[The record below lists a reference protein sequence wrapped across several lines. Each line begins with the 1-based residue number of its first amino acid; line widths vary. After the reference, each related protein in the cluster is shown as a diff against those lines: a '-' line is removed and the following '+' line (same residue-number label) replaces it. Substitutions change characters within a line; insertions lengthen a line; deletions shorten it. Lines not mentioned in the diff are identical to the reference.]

1 MPKTKKIK
9 KITETN
15 QFKYKLDFRIK
26 NMGKIQKIKENKKIQ
41 DQFNQVSNKRKKK
54 KIIMIIISVVIVI
67 IVAILGNKFLF
78 KSKNMINVIIDTNK
92 GNIELELN
100 RKVAPNTVDNF
111 IKLSNEGFYDGV
123 KFHRVIDGFMIQ
135 TGDPLSK
142 DDDPDN
148 DGTGGP
154 GYTFKDEINP
164 RSLNLSEEVITALQN
179 YGYTFNFM
187 LKSIPH
193 KIGTIS
199 MANSG
204 PNTNGSQ
211 FFIVTTANQPHLNGR
226 HTAFG
231 QVISGMDIV
240 QNIEQGD
247 IINKVIINNQ

>member
-154 GYTFKDEINP
+154 GYTF
-164 RSLNLSEEVITALQN
+164 
-179 YGYTFNFM
+179 NFM